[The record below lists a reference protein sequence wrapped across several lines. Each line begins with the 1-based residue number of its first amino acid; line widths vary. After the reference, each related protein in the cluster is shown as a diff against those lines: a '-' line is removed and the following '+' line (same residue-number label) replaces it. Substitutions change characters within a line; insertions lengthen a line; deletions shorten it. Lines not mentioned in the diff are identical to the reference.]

1 MATAAIPDQVRDP
14 LVEPVG
20 GLTRTGAARLDTIDA
35 LRGLVIAIMVL
46 DHVRDYFHLGALHF
60 DPTDPLRTTPML
72 FATRWITHLCATTFV
87 FLSGVSIYLQR
98 ANGKPPAELSRFVLS
113 RGLWLIFL
121 EFTVVSFA
129 FNFGWPF
136 AFVQVIWAIGFG
148 MVAMAALAWLSPRAV
163 LAIGVAIVALSPLT
177 STAAD
182 GPLIKAGAEAGTEAA
197 ALAWAL
203 LMSPGVLADG
213 HIMVVYAA
221 VPWLGVM
228 CLGFGLGPLFLMPAD
243 QRRRAVLLLAVLLLG
258 IFAVLRGL
266 NDYGDPAPWKSLAT
280 PTQTVMSFFNL
291 SKYPPS
297 PVFVC
302 ATLGCSMLLFLALER
317 LRGPAHRVL
326 LDFGRTPLMTY
337 VAHIFIAHG
346 LMLATAA
353 ALGRPEV
360 AIDVVHRSV
369 IGAFPADW
377 GFSLPV
383 VYAVWALVV
392 AMLIPLARWFAGVKR
407 RRRDW
412 WLGYL

>member
-1 MATAAIPDQVRDP
+1 MATAAIPDRTRDP
-14 LVEPVG
+14 LVEPAG
-20 GLTRTGAARLDTIDA
+20 GLTRGGAARLDTIDA

-46 DHVRDYFHLGALHF
+46 DHVRDYFHLGALSY
-60 DPTDPLRTTPML
+60 DPTDPLRTTSML
-72 FATRWITHLCATTFV
+72 FATRWITHLCAPTFV

-121 EFTVVSFA
+121 ELTVVSFA

-136 AFVQVIWAIGFG
+136 AFLQVIWAIGFG
-148 MVAMAALAWLSPRAV
+148 MVAMAALARLGPRAV
-163 LAIGVAIVALSPLT
+163 LAIGVAILALSPLAAAAT
-177 STAAD
+177 ADPSTAA
-182 GPLIKAGAEAGTEAA
+182 AA
-197 ALAWAL
+197 VARAL
-203 LMSPGVLADG
+203 LLAPDVLAG
-213 HIMVVYAA
+213 GYVLAMYSAI
-221 VPWLGVM
+221 PWLGVM

-243 QRRRAVLLLAVLLLG
+243 QRRRAVLILAGLLLA
-258 IFAVLRGL
+258 IFAVLRVVNG
-266 NDYGDPAPWKSLAT
+266 YGDPAPWAVLPT
-280 PTQTVMSFFNL
+280 PAQTIMSFLNV

-297 PVFVC
+297 PAFVC

-317 LRGPAHRVL
+317 LRGPVLRVL

-346 LMLATAA
+346 LMLAVAA
-353 ALGRPEV
+353 AMGQPGL
-360 AIDVVHRSV
+360 AIDIVHR
-369 IGAFPADW
+369 AFAGTFPPGW

-383 VYAVWALVV
+383 VYAIWALVV
-392 AMLIPLARWFAGVKR
+392 ALLIPLARWFAGVKR